1 MGMMIDVLSR
11 RIKDMKILRQREE
24 RRDNK
29 VAQDALDNRF
39 KALTTQINYLMEAL
53 QYTKVNMRF
62 QLSESVLNDLE
73 NLLTE
78 HKNVIREGFAEKE
91 AINQSEA
98 NYKSV
103 QQSIKKEWSKHYSAL
118 TSATIST
125 LQVISGIDSEHVS
138 KCMEGIAK
146 GSTWTTSIGDYKTM
160 EKSLLDAKAL
170 INELGLDQQI
180 IAFLQKMNSGK
191 ATVTDL
197 DDKVLQWLKTESL
210 ERRVK
215 LSFIGLGKKI
225 GS

>member
-39 KALTTQINYLMEAL
+39 KVLTTQINYLMEAL

-215 LSFIGLGKKI
+215 LSFIGLGKK
-225 GS
+225 

>member
-215 LSFIGLGKKI
+215 LSFIGLGKK
-225 GS
+225 

>member
-1 MGMMIDVLSR
+1 MGMMIDVLNR
-11 RIKDMKILRQREE
+11 KIKDMKVLRQREE

-39 KALTTQINYLMEAL
+39 KVLTTQINYLMEAL

-138 KCMEGIAK
+138 KCLEGIAK

-210 ERRVK
+210 ESRVK
-215 LSFIGLGKKI
+215 LSFIGLGKK
-225 GS
+225 

>member
-1 MGMMIDVLSR
+1 MGMMIDVLNR
-11 RIKDMKILRQREE
+11 KIKDMKVLRQREE

-39 KALTTQINYLMEAL
+39 KILTTQINYLMEAL

-210 ERRVK
+210 ESRVK
-215 LSFIGLGKKI
+215 LSFIGLGKK
-225 GS
+225 

>member
-39 KALTTQINYLMEAL
+39 KILTTQINYLMEAL

-138 KCMEGIAK
+138 KCLEGIAK

-160 EKSLLDAKAL
+160 EKSLIDAKAL

-215 LSFIGLGKKI
+215 LSFKG
-225 GS
+225 

>member
-11 RIKDMKILRQREE
+11 KIKDMKILRQREE

-39 KALTTQINYLMEAL
+39 KVLTTQINYLMEAL

-215 LSFIGLGKKI
+215 LSFIGLGKK
-225 GS
+225 